1 MVDAEEQIGVLR
13 EVLDQHQM
21 SEHTLTD
28 GEEPVAPPSSSSS
41 LGSDDFMEHHAS
53 SDHHGWTK
61 AELTA
66 VPDSPSIQSKR
77 KHYMDDLPMEDFGE
91 MSKRYARMSQM
102 RSHVGMS
109 QAREIWQIEQ
119 MGTKGC

>member
-53 SDHHGWTK
+53 SDHRGWTK

-91 MSKRYARMSQM
+91 MSE
-102 RSHVGMS
+102 
-109 QAREIWQIEQ
+109 EICKDESDEESC
-119 MGTKGC
+119 GDESGEGDLAD